1 MADELNEVRP
11 GDRITAD
18 LMNTLIRRVKNPG
31 GGAGT
36 ISVPNVFGINLGGAR
51 NTITGA
57 GLTVGAVIDTAGANV
72 DPNVTDNHTRL
83 IINQVPEPGAFLSSG
98 QTVSLTVTAQA
109 AGTTG
114 AQVPDV
120 FGLAFSDAKQQL
132 QTAGQ
137 FSVSDAYDPFGT
149 TLTLTDSAIQSRR
162 VLAQV
167 PPAGTR
173 LTAGSPVKLVL
184 SAEAPADV
192 GTVMRITS
200 INPSPAPIRSEIQI
214 LGANFAPTG
223 ADNIVRFNG
232 VLAAP
237 PSSQSTST
245 SLFVVIP
252 DLTLTQTSPLP
263 GLTLSTTGETNIG
276 VTIETPTAH
285 AGGQMKALPPLS
297 KHLPV
302 IEVIRLADRT
312 APPDNIF
319 ALGQS
324 IHVGLAGVQNSD
336 WWTAQI
342 QEKRLYFD
350 GLPFG
355 GARPTAPGVNP
366 ISDIY
371 TIPAELPG
379 INQGET
385 RTVNVRV
392 WFDGYLSPA
401 FAIKVKRP

>member
-1 MADELNEVRP
+1 MADDLNEVRP
-11 GDRITAD
+11 GDRITAE

-57 GLTVGAVIDTAGANV
+57 GLTVGAVIDTAGASV
-72 DPNVTDNHTRL
+72 DPNVTENHTRL

-114 AQVPDV
+114 VPVPDV

-137 FSVSDAYDPFGT
+137 LSVSNAYDVFGT
-149 TLTLTDSAIQSRR
+149 ALALTDSAIQSRR

-173 LTAGSPVKLVL
+173 VTAGSPVQLVL
-184 SAEAPADV
+184 SAEAPPDV
-192 GTVMRITS
+192 GTAMKITS
-200 INPSPAPIRSEIQI
+200 INPSPAPIRSEVQI
-214 LGANFAPTG
+214 VGANFAPTG

-237 PSSQSTST
+237 ASSQSTST

-252 DLTLTQTSPLP
+252 DLTLTQTGPLP
-263 GLTLSTTGETNIG
+263 GLTLSTAGEADIG

-285 AGGQMKALPPLS
+285 AGGELKVLPALS

-302 IEVIRLADRT
+302 ITSVLLITGGQPTGGVFTVGQDISVT
-312 APPDNIF
+312 VDNATRNEF
-319 ALGQS
+319 
-324 IHVGLAGVQNSD
+324 QNIGD
-336 WWTAQI
+336 
-342 QEKRLYFD
+342 KRLYFD
-350 GLPFG
+350 GYPNG
-355 GARPTAPGVNP
+355 GAREANPNSGSFTNNFKIPT
-366 ISDIY
+366 D
-371 TIPAELPG
+371 LPG
-379 INQGET
+379 IAQGET
-385 RTVNVRV
+385 KAVNVRI

-401 FAIKVKRP
+401 IAIKVKRP

>member
-11 GDRITAD
+11 GDRITAE

-72 DPNVTDNHTRL
+72 DPNVTSNHTRL

-137 FSVSDAYDPFGT
+137 FSVSDAYDPYGAA
-149 TLTLTDSAIQSRR
+149 LTLTDSAIQSRR

-173 LTAGSPVKLVL
+173 QTAGTPVKLVL
-184 SAEAPADV
+184 SAEAPV
-192 GTVMRITS
+192 GPAPGTAIQIS
-200 INPSPAPIRSEIQI
+200 AINPSIAPIRSEVQI
-214 LGANFAPTG
+214 FGTNFAANM
-223 ADNIVRFNG
+223 ADNIVMFNG
-232 VLAAP
+232 VRAAR
-237 PSSQSTST
+237 PSAQSTT
-245 SLFVVIP
+245 TNLFVVIP
-252 DLTLTQTSPLP
+252 DLSVGSAVAGLADLTPL
-263 GLTLSTTGETNIG
+263 EEG
-276 VTIETPTAH
+276 VSEIYVSVITPTGHSPEKA
-285 AGGQMKALPPLS
+285 MKVLPPLNR
-297 KHLPV
+297 HLPLIQDV
-302 IEVIRLADRT
+302 MDTQVYSGGGFKR
-312 APPDNIF
+312 
-319 ALGQS
+319 
-324 IHVGLAGVQNSD
+324 GVQVILQNTNEWYPPNQPQPSD
-336 WWTAQI
+336 I
-342 QEKRLYFD
+342 RLYFN
-350 GLPFG
+350 GLPGG
-355 GARPTAPGVNP
+355 GASSVPTGSFGQFGFALPENVPGLNTQVGSSVL
-366 ISDIY
+366 IR
-371 TIPAELPG
+371 L
-379 INQGET
+379 
-385 RTVNVRV
+385 
-392 WFDGYLSPA
+392 WLDGFLSPA
-401 FAIKVKRP
+401 VLHTFTA